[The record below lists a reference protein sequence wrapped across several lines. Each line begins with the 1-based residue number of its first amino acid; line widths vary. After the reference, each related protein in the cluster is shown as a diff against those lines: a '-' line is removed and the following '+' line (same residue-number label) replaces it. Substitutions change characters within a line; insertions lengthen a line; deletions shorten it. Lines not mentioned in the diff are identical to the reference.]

1 MITFVVPTRDRWL
14 GGRGILART
23 LAEISAAARGGGL
36 RAEVL
41 IVDNASESPP
51 DATAAQRACPGVPV
65 RVLRLDHNAGAA
77 ARNLGA
83 READRTSDWL
93 VMLDDDSWP
102 LGSAAGGARL
112 LAALAEAP
120 AEVGAI
126 AGEITLPGRR
136 GRDGRTP
143 LVHEAGGLPE
153 VFVGCGVAIRREVF
167 CSLGGYDA
175 SFGYYAEEYDLCAR
189 MILSGLRVA
198 FDGRLAVHH
207 CKTSTGRSFDRIA
220 GNLVRNNA
228 WVAARYAPPGRV
240 LAEACSVVTRYGSIA
255 HTEDAVPGFTRG
267 LAQAVAGWRRQ
278 PRRPMSTAQWARF
291 TGLEAAQRTLGELH
305 RTAPLRRCAI
315 VSPGKN
321 AAVVARALDDLGVQR
336 TSRPSEADTLVI
348 GTLSPGPMLDGL
360 AHWTARSGGRR
371 VVCPWQ
377 PAHAGASAAAP
388 PVTHAAITP
397 AAPLAA

>member
-102 LGSAAGGARL
+102 LGSAAGGGRL
-112 LAALAEAP
+112 LAALADAP
-120 AEVGAI
+120 ADVGAI

-175 SFGYYAEEYDLCAR
+175 TFGYYAEEYDLCAR

-240 LAEACSVVTRYGSIA
+240 LAEACGVVMRYGAIA
-255 HTEDAVPGFTRG
+255 HKEDAVPGFSRG
-267 LAQAVAGWRRQ
+267 LAQALGGWGRQ
-278 PRRPMSTAQWARF
+278 PRRPMSASQWARF
-291 TGLEAAQRTLGELH
+291 TGLEAARGTLGELH
-305 RTAPLRRCAI
+305 RTAPLGRCAV

-321 AAVVARALDDLGVQR
+321 AGVVVRALDELGVQR
-336 TSRPSEADTLVI
+336 VSQPNEADTLVI
-348 GTLSPGPMLDGL
+348 GTLSPGPMLDAL
-360 AHWTARSGGRR
+360 AHWQARAGGRR
-371 VVCPWQ
+371 VLGPWR
-377 PAHAGASAAAP
+377 PAHAGAVTAAEP
-388 PVTHAAITP
+388 PVHAMMSLS
-397 AAPLAA
+397 APLAA